1 MKSKLR
7 LKYQKKLNR
16 GVGLIYRYHKLNH
29 SSHMSWKIILK
40 NICASTEIE
49 LSNWIAEKPVK
60 KNQPIAIF
68 SSCQRFGQGQ
78 AGRTWQ
84 APKGGVWVSAAIKK
98 EDPFENNSQ
107 LYGLAVA
114 LALVERI
121 ERIGINVN
129 IKWPNDLLVDG
140 QKLAG
145 ILPRLFF
152 RGGKLR
158 LLRVG
163 VGLNVFNN
171 VPKEGI
177 SLKQIIGDKTMNIN
191 FWSSEVL
198 FAIERSLDLLNDKN
212 YLCSQVEQRL
222 WSRKYNEKVTGCKW
236 DIKGID
242 LRGRLILFSED
253 KVKVLSSLE

>member
-1 MKSKLR
+1 MNNQKL
-7 LKYQKKLNR
+7 YG
-16 GVGLIYRYHKLNH
+16 GVGLIYKYHKLNYP
-29 SSHMSWKIILK
+29 SSRSWRLILK
-40 NICASTEIE
+40 PICASTEIE
-49 LSNWIAEKPVK
+49 LSNWIKEKSIK
-60 KNQPIAIF
+60 KNHPIAVF

-78 AGRTWQ
+78 AGRIWHAT
-84 APKGGVWVSAAIKK
+84 KGGVWVSAAIRT
-98 EDPFENNSQ
+98 EGLCENNSQ

-121 ERIGINVN
+121 ELIGVNVQ
-129 IKWPNDLLVDG
+129 IKWPNDLLVNG

-145 ILPRLFF
+145 ILPRLSF

-158 LLRVG
+158 LIRVG

-177 SLKQIIGDKTMNIN
+177 SLKQIIGDKKMNIH

-198 FAIERSLDLLNDKN
+198 LAIERSLELLDNKKFL
-212 YLCSQVEQRL
+212 YSQVEKRL
-222 WSRKYNEKVTGCKW
+222 WSRKYIEKETGYQW

-242 LRGRLILFSED
+242 SNGRLLLFKED
-253 KVKVLSSLE
+253 KDKVLST

>member
-1 MKSKLR
+1 MNN
-7 LKYQKKLNR
+7 QKFDR

-29 SSHMSWKIILK
+29 SSFRSWKLMLK
-40 NICASTEIE
+40 TICASTEIE

-68 SSCQRFGQGQ
+68 SSCQKFGQGQ
-78 AGRTWQ
+78 AGRVWH
-84 APKGGVWVSAAIKK
+84 APKGGVWVSAAIRS
-98 EDPFENNSQ
+98 EGSCENNSQ

-121 ERIGINVN
+121 ERIGVDVK
-129 IKWPNDLLVDG
+129 IKWPNDLLVEG

-171 VPKEGI
+171 VPQEGI

-198 FAIERSLDLLNDKN
+198 LAIERSLDLLDNKN
-212 YLCSQVEQRL
+212 FLCSQVEQRL
-222 WSRKYNEKVTGCKW
+222 WSRKYIDKETGLKW

-242 LRGRLILFSED
+242 SSGRLNLSKED
-253 KVKVLSSLE
+253 KVKVLSDYA

>member
-1 MKSKLR
+1 MNN
-7 LKYQKKLNR
+7 QKFDR

-29 SSHMSWKIILK
+29 SSSRSWRLMLK
-40 NICASTEIE
+40 TICASTEIE

-68 SSCQRFGQGQ
+68 SCCQKFGQGQ
-78 AGRTWQ
+78 AGRIWH
-84 APKGGVWVSAAIKK
+84 APKGGVWVSAAIKRTGS
-98 EDPFENNSQ
+98 PENNSQ

-114 LALVERI
+114 LALVEKM
-121 ERIGINVN
+121 EQIGINVK
-129 IKWPNDLLVDG
+129 IKWPNDLLFDG

-177 SLKQIIGDKTMNIN
+177 SLKQIIGDKTTNIN

-198 FAIERSLDLLNDKN
+198 SAIERSLDLLENKN
-212 YLCSQVEQRL
+212 FLCSQIEQRL
-222 WSRKYNEKVTGCKW
+222 WSRNYIDKETGLKW

-242 LRGRLILFSED
+242 SSGRLILFKED
-253 KVKVLSSLE
+253 KVKVLSS

>member
-1 MKSKLR
+1 M
-7 LKYQKKLNR
+7 
-16 GVGLIYRYHKLNH
+16 
-29 SSHMSWKIILK
+29 LK

-60 KNQPIAIF
+60 ENQPIAIF
-68 SSCQRFGQGQ
+68 SSSQRFGKGQ
-78 AGRTWQ
+78 LGRTWH
-84 APKGGVWVSAAIKK
+84 APKGGVWVSAAIEK
-98 EDPFENNSQ
+98 EDSCKNNSQ

-121 ERIGINVN
+121 ERIGVKVN

-140 QKLAG
+140 RKLAG

-152 RGGKLR
+152 RGKKLR

-163 VGLNVFNN
+163 IGLNVLNN

-177 SLKQIIGDKTMNIN
+177 SLKKITGDKTMNIN

-198 FAIERSLDLLNDKN
+198 LAIERSLDLLDNKSF
-212 YLCSQVEQRL
+212 LCTQVEERL
-222 WSRKYNEKVTGCKW
+222 WSRKYIDKETGFKW

-242 LRGRLILFSED
+242 SSGGLILTKKDEVIVFQN
-253 KVKVLSSLE
+253 KNNFLN